1 MSTWKGDYQRP
12 HIAQSTSSQLYSQL
26 DPESTAFK
34 VDGQLEY
41 TQCHALACLQGGGD
55 KGTNFVREMRCSG
68 VRRRAEGLYEAVKH
82 IFRSTDDGEC
92 INITTGVHK
101 QVVTRCGA
109 VAETPSTE
117 DIGEEEL
124 HEGGGN
130 KLLTGDQLPTVRMG
144 AVPGAGFDVNGR
156 PYETTTFVWEM

>member
-1 MSTWKGDYQRP
+1 MTTRGRISRNLRP
-12 HIAQSTSSQLYSQL
+12 RNCTAL
-26 DPESTAFK
+26 DPESTAFQ

-68 VRRRAEGLYEAVKH
+68 VRRRAEDLYEAVKH

-101 QVVTRCGA
+101 QIVTRCGA

-124 HEGGGN
+124 HEGGKTN
-130 KLLTGDQLPTVRMG
+130 
-144 AVPGAGFDVNGR
+144 
-156 PYETTTFVWEM
+156 Y